1 MQEIQQIIGGKKT
14 GALSGRTFDRIDPF
28 NGEIASRAP
37 ASGVDDA
44 KAAVAAAQ
52 AAFPAWSR
60 TGPGERRALLLK
72 AADIMASKA
81 PEFTALMI
89 AETGAT
95 APWAG
100 FNTMLAAGILREAAS
115 MTTQIQGEVIPS
127 DKPGT
132 LAMAVRQ
139 AAGVCLGIAPWNAP
153 VILGTRAIA
162 MAIACGNSVILK
174 ASEACPGVHV
184 LIGQVLVEAGLPE
197 GVVNVITNAPEDA
210 ARVVEALVS
219 APEVRRVNFTG
230 STKVGRI
237 IGELCGRHLK
247 PALLE
252 LGGKAPF
259 LVLEDAD
266 IDAAVNAAVFGCY
279 MNMGQICM
287 STERLIVH
295 EKVADEF
302 VAKLSA
308 RAASLPAGD
317 PRGHVVLGSL
327 VNPEAAAKMQA
338 FIDDAVSKG
347 ATLAAGGKVTG
358 SVVEA
363 TLLDHVKE
371 GMRSVDE
378 ESFGP
383 VKPVIRVKD
392 EEEAI
397 RIANDSEY
405 GLSSAIFSR
414 DIQRAMAIA
423 ARIEAGICHINGPTV
438 ADEAQ
443 MPFGGVKSSGY
454 GRFGGKAGINEFTD
468 LRWITIEDPGQHYPF

>member
-1 MQEIQQIIGGKKT
+1 MFEIQQIIGGKQV
-14 GALSGRTFDRIDPF
+14 GAISGKTFDRIDPF
-28 NGEIASRAP
+28 TGKVATRAP
-37 ASGVDDA
+37 AAGLDDV

-60 TGPGERRALLLK
+60 TGPGQRRALLLK
-72 AADIMASKA
+72 AADVMETKA
-81 PEFTALMI
+81 AQFTELMI
-89 AETGAT
+89 AETGGT

-127 DKPGT
+127 NKPGT
-132 LAMAVRQ
+132 VSMALRQ

-162 MAIACGNSVILK
+162 MAIACGNTAILK
-174 ASEACPGVHV
+174 ASEACPGMHV
-184 LIGQVLVEAGLPE
+184 LIGQVLVEAGLPD
-197 GVVNVITNAPEDA
+197 GVINVITNAPEDA
-210 ARVVEALVS
+210 AQIVEALIA

-237 IGELCGRHLK
+237 IGELSGRHLK

-252 LGGKAPF
+252 LGGKAPMI
-259 LVLEDAD
+259 VLEDAD

-295 EKVADEF
+295 EAIADEF

-327 VNPEAAAKMQA
+327 VNPEAARKMQA
-338 FIDDAVSKG
+338 FIDDALAKG
-347 ATLAAGGKVTG
+347 ATLSAGGQIDG
-358 SVVEA
+358 SVVSA

-371 GMRSVDE
+371 GMRSFDE

-397 RIANDSEY
+397 RIANDTEY

-414 DIQRAMAIA
+414 DIKRAMDLAG
-423 ARIEAGICHINGPTV
+423 RLEAGICHINGPTV

-454 GRFGGKAGINEFTD
+454 GRFGGKAAIAEFTD
-468 LRWITIEDPGQHYPF
+468 LRWVTIEDPNQHYPF